1 MHIFDYKAPFFIK
14 NETQIINLKSNF
26 GKLVHNSA
34 HLFIFLLYLH
44 AETTKFI
51 SLAGLRLNP
60 NIHNMAATRYYY
72 SDSILSFLNRGRDE
86 IIGRLTLASQHD
98 INDET
103 AQSWVDEISTLK
115 DALAPFSGKG
125 SVYFEYNIPR
135 MGRRADVIAI
145 INGVVFVLEYKT
157 AEQKFSRDAVIQVW
171 DYSLDLKNFQEG
183 CLDRAIVPILV
194 VPNEK
199 NSHCKLE
206 LKHFEDNVYEPLM
219 VNAQQL
225 RAAIEK
231 ALTNIPNQFQTT
243 QDDDIWAK
251 SGYSPTPTIIE
262 AAVALYEENT
272 VEDIT
277 KHGGDID
284 KASAELTR
292 IIDHCRANRR
302 KAICFITGVP
312 GAGKTLIGL
321 NTAIDQFN
329 RGEKAVYL
337 SGNFPLVEV
346 LQEALT
352 RDYVRRDKIRA
363 KYEHRKS
370 CTKDEAKS
378 KVKAFIQMIHHYRDL
393 YLEGTIVEKSKIVP
407 KPGYFQSHTDKAYIP
422 AEHVAIFDE
431 AQRAWTKEELKRF
444 MREKKGITEF
454 PYSEPE
460 YLISCMDRQPDWGVV
475 VCLVGNGQAINKGE
489 AGLKEWIDSIQ
500 RSYKEWDVYLSDY
513 LVQSGDVTPEDLDLI
528 KSQLISKEDLHLKM
542 SMRSFRSE
550 KVSIFVN
557 QLLALQKEEAAATLQ
572 ELQNYPIVLT
582 RSLDEAKKWLRDHN
596 RGSERMGLLASSKAE
611 RLKAISI
618 NVRYQPDFVHWFLE
632 DDTDIRSSNAL
643 EDTLTEFK
651 VQGLE
656 IDWAC
661 VAWDA
666 DLRLSK
672 DGKSWQHYQL
682 RSGTKWQN
690 INKPINQEYQINAY
704 RVLLTRAR
712 QGMVIVIPNGD
723 HGVPPDETRKPEWYD
738 GIYNYLKE
746 IGIKEI

>member
-1 MHIFDYKAPFFIK
+1 MPA
-14 NETQIINLKSNF
+14 Q
-26 GKLVHNSA
+26 
-34 HLFIFLLYLH
+34 
-44 AETTKFI
+44 
-51 SLAGLRLNP
+51 
-60 NIHNMAATRYYY
+60 RYYY
-72 SDSILSFLNRGRDE
+72 SNSISKFLTKNTEE
-86 IIGRLTLASQHD
+86 IIGKLTLASQHD
-98 INDET
+98 INDDT
-103 AQSWVDEISTLK
+103 SNSWVEEIEILK
-115 DALAPFSGKG
+115 HILAPYKERG

-135 MGRRADVIAI
+135 MGRRADVILVI
-145 INGVVFVLEYKT
+145 DELIFILEFKT
-157 AEQKFSRDAVIQVW
+157 AGSRFTHDAITQVW
-171 DYSLDLKNFQEG
+171 DYALDLKNFQEG
-183 CLDRAIVPILV
+183 SLNRIIVPILV
-194 VPNEK
+194 APSERDK
-199 NSHCKLE
+199 NCKFSLV
-206 LKHFEDNVYEPLM
+206 HFEDNVYEPLQT
-219 VNAQQL
+219 NANRL
-225 RAAIEK
+225 SEVFSI
-231 ALTNIPNQFQTT
+231 ALTQIPHDKIEHS
-243 QDDDIWAK
+243 DDRDEQWAK
-251 SGYSPTPTIIE
+251 SGYEPTPTIIE
-262 AAVALYEENT
+262 AAIALYEENT

-284 KASAELTR
+284 KASAELSR
-292 IIDHCRANRR
+292 IIDYCRDNKR

-352 RDYVRRDKIRA
+352 RDFIRREKIKA
-363 KYEHRKS
+363 KSEGRKA
-370 CTKDEAKS
+370 CTKEEAKS

-393 YLEGTIVEKSKIVP
+393 YLEGTEVVGKEI
-407 KPGYFQSHTDKAYIP
+407 KPIEGYFQSHTDKAYIP
-422 AEHVAIFDE
+422 SEHVAIFDE
-431 AQRAWTKEELKRF
+431 AQRAWTDEELKRF
-444 MREKKGITEF
+444 MREKKGIRDF

-460 YLISCMDRQPDWGVV
+460 YLISCMNRQLDWGVV

-489 AGLKEWIDSIQ
+489 AGLTEWIESIS
-500 RSYKEWDVYLSDY
+500 RSYKDWDVYMSEY
-513 LVQSGDVTPEDLDLI
+513 LLQSGDVSKRELALI
-528 KSQLISKEDLHLKM
+528 KQQLKPREDLHLKM

-557 QLLALQKEEAAATLQ
+557 QLLALQKVEATETLK
-572 ELQNYPIVLT
+572 ELENYPIVLT
-582 RSLDEAKKWLRDHN
+582 RSLDKAKQWLREHA
-596 RGSERMGLLASSKAE
+596 RGSERFGLLASSKAE

-666 DLRLSK
+666 DLRLNK
-672 DGKSWQHYQL
+672 EQTAWQHHQL

-690 INKPINQEYQINAY
+690 INKEINQQYQINAY

-712 QGMVIVIPNGD
+712 QGMVIVVPNGD
-723 HGVPPDETRKPEWYD
+723 NGVPPDETRKPEWYD
-738 GIYNYLKE
+738 GIYNYLRE

>member
-1 MHIFDYKAPFFIK
+1 
-14 NETQIINLKSNF
+14 
-26 GKLVHNSA
+26 
-34 HLFIFLLYLH
+34 
-44 AETTKFI
+44 
-51 SLAGLRLNP
+51 
-60 NIHNMAATRYYY
+60 MAATRYYY
-72 SDSILSFLNRGRDE
+72 SDSIDRFLTRNVNE
-86 IIGRLTLASQHD
+86 IVGELTLASQHD

-103 AQSWVDEISTLK
+103 SQSWLEEIMTLQE
-115 DALAPFSGKG
+115 ALAPYSGHG
-125 SVYFEYNIPR
+125 SIYFEYNIPR
-135 MGRRADVIAI
+135 MGRRADVIALI
-145 INGVVFVLEYKT
+145 DGIVFVLEYKT
-157 AEQKFSRDAVIQVW
+157 AEQKFHRDAMIQAW
-171 DYSLDLKNFQEG
+171 DYALDLKNFQEG
-183 CLDRAIVPILV
+183 SIDRVLVPILV
-194 VPNEK
+194 APKEK
-199 NSHCKLE
+199 DSHCRLD

-219 VNAQQL
+219 VNATKL
-225 RAAIEK
+225 ASVIARVLDAI
-231 ALTNIPNQFQTT
+231 PHSPQTSNE
-243 QDDDIWAK
+243 DDAWAK
-251 SGYSPTPTIIE
+251 SGYEPTPTIIE

-284 KASAELTR
+284 KAALELTN
-292 IIDHCRANRR
+292 IIEYCRQNNR

-352 RDYVRRDKIRA
+352 RDYVRREKIKA
-363 KYEHRKS
+363 KKEGRKA
-370 CTKDEAKS
+370 CTKEEAKS

-393 YLEGTIVEKSKIVP
+393 YLEGTKVEGGKIVP
-407 KPGYFQSHTDKAYIP
+407 IPGYFQSHTDKAYIP

-431 AQRAWTKEELKRF
+431 AQRAWTQEELQRF
-444 MREKKGITEF
+444 MREKKEIKDF

-460 YLISCMDRQPDWGVV
+460 YLISCMNRQTDWGLV
-475 VCLVGNGQAINKGE
+475 VCLVGNGQSINKGE
-489 AGLKEWIDSIQ
+489 AGLKEWIESIN
-500 RSYKEWDVYLSDY
+500 RSYKDWDVYMSDY
-513 LVQSGDVTPEDLDLI
+513 LLASGDVTSELMNLI
-528 KSQLISKEDLHLKM
+528 RPQLKSREDLHLKM

-557 QLLALQKEEAAATLQ
+557 QLLALQKQEAAATLK
-572 ELQNYPIVLT
+572 ELDNYPIVLT
-582 RSLDEAKKWLRDHN
+582 RSLDRAKQWLRDHN

-632 DDTDIRSSNAL
+632 NDSDIRSSNAL

-666 DLRLSK
+666 DLRLNK
-672 DGKSWQHYQL
+672 DGKTWSHHQL
-682 RSGTKWQN
+682 RSGTQWQN

-746 IGIKEI
+746 VGIKEI